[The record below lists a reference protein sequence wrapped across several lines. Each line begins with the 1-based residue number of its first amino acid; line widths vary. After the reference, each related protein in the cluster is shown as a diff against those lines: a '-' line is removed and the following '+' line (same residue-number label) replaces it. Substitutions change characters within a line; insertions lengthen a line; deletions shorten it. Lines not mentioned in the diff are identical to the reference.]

1 MDCSP
6 PGSSVHGILQARV
19 LKRVAMP
26 SSREEGPRD
35 QTRVS
40 CIADS
45 LPPGPSG
52 KPLTILPQG
61 TKWSKSY
68 CYSRRPVKTLLQIQ
82 SLWQF
87 PQIPGSARSP
97 SLGSWNSL
105 ELITNGLLLF
115 LFPFSC
121 SHSDVYSGFLVHVHD
136 DPRGSGFPQKHPGS
150 TSSWSSETM
159 NISGLFTYKISSNSS
174 FGDVFCLTF
183 NDSNSKDAVLMM
195 SQALLQELYIW

>member
-121 SHSDVYSGFLVHVHD
+121 SHSDVYSV
-136 DPRGSGFPQKHPGS
+136 PGS
-150 TSSWSSETM
+150 RPRWSQGKWLPSEASRKHIFM
-159 NISGLFTYKISSNSS
+159 IFRNHEYFW
-174 FGDVFCLTF
+174 TF
-183 NDSNSKDAVLMM
+183 HIQDL
-195 SQALLQELYIW
+195 I